1 MQKYESHFM
10 EGYSYFFSNLRG
22 KNNSLSLFVSEK
34 FVEESV
40 RPIFMN
46 EFDNN
51 TGYA

>member
-1 MQKYESHFM
+1 MQKYKSHFI
-10 EGYSYFFSNLRG
+10 EGYSNLFFLRG
-22 KNNSLSLFVSEK
+22 KNNSLSLFVNET

-40 RPIFMN
+40 GPIFMN